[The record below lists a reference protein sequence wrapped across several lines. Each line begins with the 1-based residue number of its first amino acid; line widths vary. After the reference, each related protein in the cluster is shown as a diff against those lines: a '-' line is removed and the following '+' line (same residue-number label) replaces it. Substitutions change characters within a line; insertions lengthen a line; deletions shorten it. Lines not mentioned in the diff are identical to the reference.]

1 MGAAPNHAKLDHVC
15 IETHGFGISHFRK
28 PPNDKIWN
36 GGMLSMGPMNMWA
49 GILTTGIG

>member
-28 PPNDKIWN
+28 PPNDKI
-36 GGMLSMGPMNMWA
+36 
-49 GILTTGIG
+49 